1 VREPLVF
8 LGVIT
13 LLTITP
19 GADMAMVARSVFMG
33 GRRDA
38 FATTLGIAAGCM
50 AWAIASAAGVA
61 AVLAASETAYDALRL
76 VGAAYLVWL
85 GGQSLWAAARGY
97 AGGLGGRTPRAGRTP
112 PAKGSLPTASGS
124 LRRPFRQGL
133 LTNLFNPK
141 IALFYTTFLP
151 QFIDPG
157 DSVLLLSIA
166 MASVHIGLGLVWLS
180 AYAWL
185 LDRAVEAFKSSR
197 IRRALDSVTGAVLVA
212 LGIRVAAD

>member
-1 VREPLVF
+1 VRDPLVF

-19 GADMAMVARSVFMG
+19 GADMAMVSRSVFLG
-33 GRRDA
+33 GRHAA
-38 FATTLGIAAGCM
+38 FTTTLGIAAGCM
-50 AWAIASAAGVA
+50 TWAVASAAGVA

-85 GGQSLWAAARGY
+85 GIQSLLAARS
-97 AGGLGGRTPRAGRTP
+97 AQPNEFRGGRLARQ
-112 PAKGSLPTASGS
+112 S
-124 LRRPFRQGL
+124 PFRQGL

-151 QFIDPG
+151 QFIRPG
-157 DSVLLLSIA
+157 DPVLLLSIG
-166 MASVHIGLGLVWLS
+166 MATVHILLGIVWLS

-185 LDRAVEAFKSSR
+185 LDRAVDAFKGSR
-197 IRRALDSVTGAVLVA
+197 LRRALDALTGSVLVA
-212 LGIRVAAD
+212 IGVRVAAE

>member
-1 VREPLVF
+1 VRDPVVF
-8 LGVIT
+8 LGVIA

-33 GRRDA
+33 GRRAA
-38 FATTLGIAAGCM
+38 FATTLGIGAGCFI
-50 AWAIASAAGVA
+50 WALASAAGVA
-61 AVLAASETAYDALRL
+61 AVLAASETAYDTLRL

-85 GGQSLWAAARGY
+85 GVQSLWAAARGY
-97 AGGLGGRTPRAGRTP
+97 GGTELGTAGNPPGG
-112 PAKGSLPTASGS
+112 ASGS
-124 LRRPFRQGL
+124 LRTPFRQGL

-151 QFIDPG
+151 QFIGPG
-157 DSVLLLSIA
+157 DPVLLLSLA
-166 MASVHIGLGLVWLS
+166 MASVHILFGIVWLS

-185 LDRAVEAFKSSR
+185 VDHAVEAFKGSR
-197 IRRALDSVTGAVLVA
+197 IRRTLDALTGAVLVG

>member
-1 VREPLVF
+1 MREPLVF

-19 GADMAMVARSVFMG
+19 GADMAMVSRSVFMG
-33 GRRDA
+33 GRRAA

-50 AWAIASAAGVA
+50 VWAIASAAGVA

-85 GGQSLWAAARGY
+85 GVQSLSAAVRGY
-97 AGGLGGRTPRAGRTP
+97 AGAPVAN
-112 PAKGSLPTASGS
+112 AATA
-124 LRRPFRQGL
+124 RRPFRQGL

-141 IALFYTTFLP
+141 VALFYTTFLP
-151 QFIDPG
+151 QFIGPG
-157 DSVLLLSIA
+157 DPVLLLSIA
-166 MASVHIGLGLVWLS
+166 MASVHIVLGIVWLS

-185 LDRAVEAFKSSR
+185 LDHAVEAFRGSR
-197 IRRALDSVTGAVLVA
+197 IRRILDSVTGAVLVA

>member
-1 VREPLVF
+1 VRDPLLF

-13 LLTITP
+13 LLTVTP
-19 GADMAMVARSVFMG
+19 GADMAMVSRSVFLG
-33 GRRDA
+33 GRRAA

-50 AWAIASAAGVA
+50 TWAVASAAGVA

-85 GGQSLWAAARGY
+85 GIQSLLAARS
-97 AGGLGGRTPRAGRTP
+97 AQPSEFRGGRLIRQ
-112 PAKGSLPTASGS
+112 S
-124 LRRPFRQGL
+124 PFRQGL

-151 QFIDPG
+151 QFIRPG
-157 DSVLLLSIA
+157 DPVLLLSIG
-166 MASVHIGLGLVWLS
+166 MATVHIVLGIVWLS

-185 LDRAVEAFKSSR
+185 LDRAVDAFKGSR
-197 IRRALDSVTGAVLVA
+197 LRRALDAVTGSVLVA
-212 LGIRVAAD
+212 IGVRVAAE

>member
-1 VREPLVF
+1 VRDPLVF

-19 GADMAMVARSVFMG
+19 GADMAMVSRSVFLG
-33 GRRDA
+33 GRAAA

-50 AWAIASAAGVA
+50 IWALASALGVA

-85 GGQSLWAAARGY
+85 GLQSLVAARRGHGEDQR
-97 AGGLGGRTPRAGRTP
+97 ALAPGGR
-112 PAKGSLPTASGS
+112 S
-124 LRRPFRQGL
+124 PFRQGL

-151 QFIDPG
+151 QFIQPG
-157 DSVLLLSIA
+157 DPVLLLSVA
-166 MASVHIGLGLVWLS
+166 MASVHIVLGILWLS

-185 LDRAVEAFKSSR
+185 LDRAVETFRSSR
-197 IRRALDSVTGAVLVA
+197 LRRALDTLTGVVLVG

>member
-1 VREPLVF
+1 VRDPLLF

-19 GADMAMVARSVFMG
+19 GADMAMVSRSVFLG
-33 GRRDA
+33 GRRAA

-50 AWAIASAAGVA
+50 VWAIASAAGVA
-61 AVLAASETAYDALRL
+61 AVLAASETAYDTLRL
-76 VGAAYLVWL
+76 VGAAYLIWL
-85 GGQSLWAAARGY
+85 GIQSLLAARSGQFHEVGT
-97 AGGLGGRTPRAGRTP
+97 AR
-112 PAKGSLPTASGS
+112 GS
-124 LRRPFRQGL
+124 RRSPFRQGL

-151 QFIDPG
+151 QFIRPG
-157 DSVLLLSIA
+157 DPVLLLSIA
-166 MASVHIGLGLVWLS
+166 MAGVHIALGIVWLS

-197 IRRALDSVTGAVLVA
+197 VRRALDAVTGTVLVA
-212 LGIRVAAD
+212 IGLRVAAD

>member
-1 VREPLVF
+1 VRDPLLF

-19 GADMAMVARSVFMG
+19 GADMAMVSRSVFLG
-33 GRRDA
+33 GRRAA
-38 FATTLGIAAGCM
+38 FGTTLGIGAGCM
-50 AWAIASAAGVA
+50 IWAIASAAGVA

-85 GGQSLWAAARGY
+85 GLQSLLATRSRVPEQARS
-97 AGGLGGRTPRAGRTP
+97 
-112 PAKGSLPTASGS
+112 SLHS
-124 LRRPFRQGL
+124 PFGQGL

-151 QFIDPG
+151 QFIRPG
-157 DSVLLLSIA
+157 DPVLALSMG
-166 MASVHIGLGLVWLS
+166 MATVHIVLGIVWLS

-185 LDRAVEAFKSSR
+185 LNRAVDAFRGSR
-197 IRRALDSVTGAVLVA
+197 LRRALDALTGTVLVA

>member
-1 VREPLVF
+1 MRDPLLF

-19 GADMAMVARSVFMG
+19 GADMAMVSRSVFLG
-33 GRRDA
+33 GRRAA
-38 FATTLGIAAGCM
+38 FATTLGIGAGCM

-76 VGAAYLVWL
+76 VGAAYLVFL
-85 GGQSLWAAARGY
+85 GVQSLWAAGTRWGQTPSQ
-97 AGGLGGRTPRAGRTP
+97 GGLTPAPNG
-112 PAKGSLPTASGS
+112 

-151 QFIDPG
+151 QFIRPG
-157 DSVLLLSIA
+157 DPVLLLSIG
-166 MASVHIGLGLVWLS
+166 MATVHIVLGIVWLS

-185 LDRAVEAFKSSR
+185 LDRAVETFRSSR
-197 IRRALDSVTGAVLVA
+197 LRRTLDAITGSVLVA
-212 LGIRVAAD
+212 IGIRVAAE

>member
-33 GRRDA
+33 GRRAA
-38 FATTLGIAAGCM
+38 FATTLGISAGCVI
-50 AWAIASAAGVA
+50 WALASAAGIA
-61 AVLAASETAYDALRL
+61 AVLTASETAYDTLRL
-76 VGAAYLVWL
+76 VGAVYLVWL
-85 GGQSLWAAARGY
+85 GVQSLLAARRGY
-97 AGGLGGRTPRAGRTP
+97 HASEPVGAAGR
-112 PAKGSLPTASGS
+112 SGS
-124 LRRPFRQGL
+124 SPFRQGL

-151 QFIDPG
+151 QFIGPG
-157 DSVLLLSIA
+157 DPVLMLSLA
-166 MASVHIGLGLVWLS
+166 MASVHILLGLVWLS

-185 LDRAVEAFKSSR
+185 LDRAVEAFRGSR
-197 IRRALDSVTGAVLVA
+197 VRRALDALTGAVLVA

>member
-1 VREPLVF
+1 VRDPLLF
-8 LGVIT
+8 LGVIA

-19 GADMAMVARSVFMG
+19 GADMAMVSRSVFMG

-38 FATTLGIAAGCM
+38 FATTLGIAAGCLI
-50 AWAIASAAGVA
+50 WALASAAGVA

-76 VGAAYLVWL
+76 AGAAYLVWL
-85 GGQSLWAAARGY
+85 GVQSLLASRRGY
-97 AGGLGGRTPRAGRTP
+97 AAELTDGGVRRAR
-112 PAKGSLPTASGS
+112 S
-124 LRRPFRQGL
+124 PFRQGL

-151 QFIDPG
+151 QFIRPG
-157 DSVLLLSIA
+157 DPVLLLSVA
-166 MASVHIGLGLVWLS
+166 MASVHIALGIVWLS

-185 LDRAVEAFKSSR
+185 LDRAVEAFRSSR
-197 IRRALDSVTGAVLVA
+197 LRRALDALTGVVLVG

>member
-1 VREPLVF
+1 MREPLVF

-33 GRRDA
+33 GRRAA
-38 FATTLGIAAGCM
+38 FATTLGISAGCVI
-50 AWAIASAAGVA
+50 WALASAAGIA
-61 AVLAASETAYDALRL
+61 AVLAASETAYDTLRL
-76 VGAAYLVWL
+76 VGAVYLVWL
-85 GGQSLWAAARGY
+85 GVQSLLAARRGY
-97 AGGLGGRTPRAGRTP
+97 YASEPVGAAGR
-112 PAKGSLPTASGS
+112 SGPS
-124 LRRPFRQGL
+124 SFRQGL

-151 QFIDPG
+151 QFIGPG
-157 DSVLLLSIA
+157 DPILMLSLA
-166 MASVHIGLGLVWLS
+166 MASVHILLGLAWLS

-185 LDRAVEAFKSSR
+185 LDRAVEALRGSR
-197 IRRALDSVTGAVLVA
+197 VRRALDALTGAVLVA

>member
-1 VREPLVF
+1 MRDPLLF

-19 GADMAMVARSVFMG
+19 GADMAMVSRSVFLG
-33 GRRDA
+33 GRPAA
-38 FATTLGIAAGCM
+38 FATTLGIGAGCLV
-50 AWAIASAAGVA
+50 WAIASAAGVA

-85 GGQSLWAAARGY
+85 GVQSLLAAAAHGRAPRAQGLTPG
-97 AGGLGGRTPRAGRTP
+97 GGL
-112 PAKGSLPTASGS
+112 TAPGS

-151 QFIDPG
+151 QFIRPG
-157 DSVLLLSIA
+157 DPVLLLSIA
-166 MASVHIGLGLVWLS
+166 MAGVHIALGIVWLS

-185 LDRAVEAFKSSR
+185 LDRAVDAFRGSR
-197 IRRALDSVTGAVLVA
+197 VRRALDALTGTVLVA

>member
-1 VREPLVF
+1 VRDPLLF

-19 GADMAMVARSVFMG
+19 GADMAMVSRSVFLG
-33 GRRDA
+33 GRPAA
-38 FATTLGIAAGCM
+38 FATTLGIGAGCM
-50 AWAIASAAGVA
+50 VWAIASAAGLA

-85 GGQSLWAAARGY
+85 GAQTLLTAWSGTHENAYTNRRSRQS
-97 AGGLGGRTPRAGRTP
+97 
-112 PAKGSLPTASGS
+112 
-124 LRRPFRQGL
+124 PFRQGL

-151 QFIDPG
+151 QFIRPG
-157 DSVLLLSIA
+157 DPVLLLSIA
-166 MASVHIGLGLVWLS
+166 MAGVHIALGIVWLS

-197 IRRALDSVTGAVLVA
+197 LRRALDAVTGAVLVA
-212 LGIRVAAD
+212 FGIRVAAD

>member
-1 VREPLVF
+1 VRDPLLF

-19 GADMAMVARSVFMG
+19 GADMAMVSRSAFLG
-33 GRRDA
+33 GRRAA

-50 AWAIASAAGVA
+50 IWAIASAAGVA

-76 VGAAYLVWL
+76 AGAAYLVWL
-85 GGQSLWAAARGY
+85 GVQSLLAAR
-97 AGGLGGRTPRAGRTP
+97 
-112 PAKGSLPTASGS
+112 SGQFEEMRS
-124 LRRPFRQGL
+124 TRLTRHSPFRQGL

-151 QFIDPG
+151 QFIRPG
-157 DSVLLLSIA
+157 DPVLLLSIG
-166 MASVHIGLGLVWLS
+166 MATVHIVLGIVWLS

-185 LDRAVEAFKSSR
+185 LDRAVDAFRGSR
-197 IRRALDSVTGAVLVA
+197 LRRALDALTGSVLVA
-212 LGIRVAAD
+212 IGIRVAAE

>member
-1 VREPLVF
+1 VRDPLLF
-8 LGVIT
+8 LGVIA

-19 GADMAMVARSVFMG
+19 GADMAMVSRSVFLG
-33 GRRDA
+33 GRRAA

-50 AWAIASAAGVA
+50 LWAIASAAGVA
-61 AVLAASETAYDALRL
+61 AILAASETAYDALRL

-85 GGQSLWAAARGY
+85 GLQSLWAAARGY
-97 AGGLGGRTPRAGRTP
+97 GGEPLARGAEK
-112 PAKGSLPTASGS
+112 PAGS

-151 QFIDPG
+151 QFIRPG
-157 DSVLLLSIA
+157 DPVLLLSIG
-166 MASVHIGLGLVWLS
+166 MATVHVVLGIVWLS
-180 AYAWL
+180 TYAWL
-185 LDRAVEAFKSSR
+185 LDRAVETFKSSR
-197 IRRALDSVTGAVLVA
+197 LRRTLDALTGSVLVA

>member
-1 VREPLVF
+1 VRDPLLF

-19 GADMAMVARSVFMG
+19 GADMAMVSRSVFLG
-33 GRRDA
+33 GRPAA
-38 FATTLGIAAGCM
+38 FATTLGIGAGCLV
-50 AWAIASAAGVA
+50 WAIASAAGLA

-85 GGQSLWAAARGY
+85 GVQSLLAAARGY
-97 AGGLGGRTPRAGRTP
+97 GGQTRSGRQTLTAPRL
-112 PAKGSLPTASGS
+112 S
-124 LRRPFRQGL
+124 RPFRQGL

-151 QFIDPG
+151 QFIRPG
-157 DSVLLLSIA
+157 DPVLLLSIA
-166 MASVHIGLGLVWLS
+166 MAGVHIALGIVWLS

-185 LDRAVEAFKSSR
+185 LDRAVDAFRGSR
-197 IRRALDSVTGAVLVA
+197 VRRALDALTGTVLVA

>member
-33 GRRDA
+33 DRRAA
-38 FATTLGIAAGCM
+38 FATTLGISAGCVI
-50 AWAIASAAGVA
+50 WALASAAGIA
-61 AVLAASETAYDALRL
+61 AVLAASETAYDTLRL

-85 GGQSLWAAARGY
+85 GVQSLLAARRGY
-97 AGGLGGRTPRAGRTP
+97 Y
-112 PAKGSLPTASGS
+112 ASEPVGAAS
-124 LRRPFRQGL
+124 RPGPSPFRQGL

-151 QFIDPG
+151 QFIGPG
-157 DSVLLLSIA
+157 DPVLLLSLA
-166 MASVHIGLGLVWLS
+166 MASVHILLGLAWLS

-185 LDRAVEAFKSSR
+185 LDRAVGAFRASR
-197 IRRALDSVTGAVLVA
+197 IRRALDALTGAVLVA

>member
-1 VREPLVF
+1 MREPLVF

-33 GRRDA
+33 GRRAA
-38 FATTLGIAAGCM
+38 FATTLGISAGCVI
-50 AWAIASAAGVA
+50 WALASAAGIA
-61 AVLAASETAYDALRL
+61 AVLAASETAYDTLRL

-85 GGQSLWAAARGY
+85 GVQSLLAARRGY
-97 AGGLGGRTPRAGRTP
+97 YASEPVGAAGR
-112 PAKGSLPTASGS
+112 SGPS
-124 LRRPFRQGL
+124 PFRQGL

-151 QFIDPG
+151 QFIGPG
-157 DSVLLLSIA
+157 DPILMLSLA
-166 MASVHIGLGLVWLS
+166 MASVHILLGLAWLS

-185 LDRAVEAFKSSR
+185 LDRAVEAFKGSR
-197 IRRALDSVTGAVLVA
+197 VRRALDALTGTVLVA

>member
-1 VREPLVF
+1 MRDPLLF

-19 GADMAMVARSVFMG
+19 GADMAMVSRSVFIG

-50 AWAIASAAGVA
+50 VWAVASAAGVA

-85 GGQSLWAAARGY
+85 GGQSLWAAVRGY
-97 AGGLGGRTPRAGRTP
+97 GGAPLDSGARAPGGR
-112 PAKGSLPTASGS
+112 GS

-151 QFIDPG
+151 QFIEPG
-157 DSVLLLSIA
+157 DSVLLLSIG
-166 MASVHIGLGLVWLS
+166 MASVHIVLGIVWLS
-180 AYAWL
+180 GYAWL
-185 LDRAVEAFKSSR
+185 LDHAVETFQGSR
-197 IRRALDSVTGAVLVA
+197 IRRVLDSVTGGVLVA